1 MDISK
6 CISWLHCTAWL
17 SNFLNR
23 RGLRNPDGRPL
34 YAYHATSDEYSNL
47 VQLLRTLGQSQ
58 VNVND
63 KGYAACFILFCSE
76 WYRRDYERHYGWTWD
91 PIYKR
96 LGISLTA
103 PELRNMILKGMEG
116 YWIRPIRF
124 YESDRR
130 NFLGTLFSEGGL
142 TCSPL
147 INTPRC

>member
-1 MDISK
+1 MRGLVSLVSKELTLDISK

-47 VQLLRTLGQSQ
+47 VQLLRILGQSQ

-96 LGISLTA
+96 LGI
-103 PELRNMILKGMEG
+103 
-116 YWIRPIRF
+116 
-124 YESDRR
+124 
-130 NFLGTLFSEGGL
+130 
-142 TCSPL
+142 
-147 INTPRC
+147 